1 MLRFATA
8 ALVCCAITGCA
19 TAAVT
24 DDDGGS
30 TPQTEGGSPT
40 DGGSKEGSVCPTGK
54 TGPNC
59 SQCAKGFHTCG
70 NNACQPDNA
79 NSPDAGCTNGCSGA
93 CQQPTNSIASCT
105 PQGACDFGCNSTF
118 VKSDAGCECDVGM
131 VDCMNGTCAQCCSD
145 SDCPANVVCN
155 GGSCGGCK
163 PGFGDCNNNMGDGCE
178 TQLNSNSNCG
188 SCGNSCCGSICGCG
202 FLGLGGKS
210 CKASG
215 QSYSC
220 QC

>member
-8 ALVCCAITGCA
+8 AIICAITGCA
-19 TAAVT
+19 TAAVV

-30 TPQTEGGSPT
+30 NPQNEAGRVDAGK
-40 DGGSKEGSVCPTGK
+40 DGTAPCPTGK

-70 NNACQPDNA
+70 NNSCQPDNA
-79 NSPDAGCTNGCSGA
+79 NTPDAGCTAGCSGA
-93 CQQPTNSIASCT
+93 CQQPTNAVTSCT
-105 PQGACDFGCNSTF
+105 PQGACDFSCNTTF
-118 VKSDAGCECDVGM
+118 VKGDAGCACDVGM
-131 VDCMNGTCAQCCSD
+131 VDCMNGTCSQCCSD
-145 SDCPANVVCN
+145 SDCPSHVICN
-155 GGSCGGCK
+155 GGSCGGCTA
-163 PGFGDCNNNMGDGCE
+163 GWGDCNNNPADGCE
-178 TQLNSNSNCG
+178 TQLNSGSNCG
-188 SCGNSCCGSICGCG
+188 ACGNSCCGSFCGCG
-202 FLGLGGKS
+202 FLGVGGKS

>member
-1 MLRFATA
+1 MLRFVMA
-8 ALVCCAITGCA
+8 AMVCAITGCA

-30 TPQTEGGSPT
+30 NPHTEGGTPT
-40 DGGSKEGSVCPTGK
+40 DGGSKDGASCPTGK

-70 NNACQPDNA
+70 NNSCQPDNA
-79 NSPDAGCTNGCSGA
+79 NSPDAGCTNGCMGA
-93 CQQPTNSIASCT
+93 CPQPTNSVASCT
-105 PQGACDFGCNSTF
+105 PQGACDFSCNSTF
-118 VKSDAGCECDVGM
+118 VKGDAGCACDVGM

-145 SDCPANVVCN
+145 SDCPANVICN
-155 GGSCGGCK
+155 TGTCAGCK
-163 PGFGDCNNNMGDGCE
+163 PGFGDCNNNPADGCE
-178 TQLNSNSNCG
+178 TPLNSNGNCG
-188 SCGNSCCGSICGCG
+188 SCGNSCCGSFCGCG
-202 FLGLGGKS
+202 FLGVGGKS
-210 CKASG
+210 CKPSG